1 MDLQRRGCV
10 HSGGVTET
18 MCCSQNLFRVCC
30 LASAAPSNEDAM
42 VWGLVAMPNDA
53 RKSEKVSQWLSERIK
68 ILLSEASKPA

>member
-1 MDLQRRGCV
+1 
-10 HSGGVTET
+10 
-18 MCCSQNLFRVCC
+18 
-30 LASAAPSNEDAM
+30 M